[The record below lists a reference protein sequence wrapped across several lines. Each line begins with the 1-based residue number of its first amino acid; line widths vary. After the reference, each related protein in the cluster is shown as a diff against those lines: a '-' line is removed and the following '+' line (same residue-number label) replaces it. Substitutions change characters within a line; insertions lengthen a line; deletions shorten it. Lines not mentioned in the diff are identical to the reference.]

1 MKKKL
6 FIIPLILSNLFLY
19 FGLYKDKFFYLISF
33 IFFSLFVYIFLDN
46 ILKNLKQNNKSI
58 KEHKNKKEDED
69 FPETSAEEHPII
81 ISARRRLGKDK

>member
-6 FIIPLILSNLFLY
+6 FIISIILSNLFLY

-33 IFFSLFVYIFLDN
+33 FFFSFFIFIFFDN
-46 ILKNLKQNNKSI
+46 ILNNLKENKKSI
-58 KEHKNKKEDED
+58 KEHKNKKENED